1 MIERLQ
7 AIATF
12 LSRFTPFISLL
23 ALFFVGVFLTSLF
36 EVGGMTTDDQLI
48 PAIVGF
54 CWSATLL
61 SFANLFISAP
71 VKLERKASLRVRL
84 SFKVRRGLLWGLGL
98 LMISLTFAL
107 MLMTFRLLRVWLGF

>member
-23 ALFFVGVFLTSLF
+23 ALIFVGLFLTSLF

-48 PAIVGF
+48 PAIGGF